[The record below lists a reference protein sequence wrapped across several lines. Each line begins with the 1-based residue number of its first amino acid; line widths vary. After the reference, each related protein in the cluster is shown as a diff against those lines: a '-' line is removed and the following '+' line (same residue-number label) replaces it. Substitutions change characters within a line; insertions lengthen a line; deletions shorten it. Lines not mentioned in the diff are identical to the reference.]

1 MPRSRPR
8 GLAPW
13 SPTRSSRQ
21 LVEGINLVLEEYAA
35 ELPLTLRQIFY
46 RLVAIAGYGK
56 TEQAYE
62 RLGETVNRAR
72 RAGLIP
78 FEAIRDD
85 GIAELVPFAFAS
97 AEAFLEGV
105 RRDAEA
111 YRTDRQRGQARYLE
125 VWVEAGGMAPMVARV
140 VHGYGVPVYS
150 SGGFHSLT
158 AKYDAAT
165 RFLEREVATTVLH
178 VGDYDPSGIAIF
190 DSVAT
195 DVTCTYRDL
204 DGDLASLPT
213 FVRVAVLEEQIDY
226 YGLETAPPKPSDRRN
241 GFNDSRTV
249 QAEAFAPDE
258 LAELIRRAIAE
269 RLDRDT
275 FELVLEDEF
284 ERALEGARG
293 RRLRA
298 RALDARRRVAL
309 RGGRSGAGLCLERL
323 AHLPGAQRALPR
335 LPGARPLRGRA
346 GDAVPGRDLPAR
358 APVGPEGGRAARL
371 GDRRRRRAR
380 SARPLPGDARV

>member
-1 MPRSRPR
+1 MHRSRPR

-111 YRTDRQRGQARYLE
+111 YRTDRQR
-125 VWVEAGGMAPMVARV
+125 
-140 VHGYGVPVYS
+140 
-150 SGGFHSLT
+150 
-158 AKYDAAT
+158 
-165 RFLEREVATTVLH
+165 
-178 VGDYDPSGIAIF
+178 
-190 DSVAT
+190 
-195 DVTCTYRDL
+195 
-204 DGDLASLPT
+204 
-213 FVRVAVLEEQIDY
+213 
-226 YGLETAPPKPSDRRN
+226 
-241 GFNDSRTV
+241 
-249 QAEAFAPDE
+249 
-258 LAELIRRAIAE
+258 
-269 RLDRDT
+269 
-275 FELVLEDEF
+275 
-284 ERALEGARG
+284 
-293 RRLRA
+293 
-298 RALDARRRVAL
+298 
-309 RGGRSGAGLCLERL
+309 
-323 AHLPGAQRALPR
+323 
-335 LPGARPLRGRA
+335 
-346 GDAVPGRDLPAR
+346 
-358 APVGPEGGRAARL
+358 
-371 GDRRRRRAR
+371 
-380 SARPLPGDARV
+380 